1 MSRAALLGDE
11 LTEAI
16 DAYAKEPTAEN
27 LSNFSAALVG
37 RCSSMAAALPFAVGI
52 IGQLQQ
58 SRENTDK
65 IEQVDGKVDGVHRI
79 VNSRMDEFKQALVDV
94 AALKEQQAG
103 VLAELT
109 AAKAELTIANERARG
124 IAIGREQAIAEVAPT
139 GSTPPRGTAKSG

>member
-1 MSRAALLGDE
+1 MASRNFYTVITVACTLG
-11 LTEAI
+11 
-16 DAYAKEPTAEN
+16 
-27 LSNFSAALVG
+27 ALVYVFATQPEHAPIF
-37 RCSSMAAALPFAVGI
+37 MAAALPFAVGI